1 MDKKGRIIKV
11 KFLEDLKNIL
21 RDNKSHIESHFHVKN
36 IGIFGSFA
44 RKEETDESDVDL
56 IVEFEKGYK
65 DLFNYI
71 DLKFYLEEILNRRVD
86 LVMKEAVRPRLRKK
100 IFDEVQYV

>member
-1 MDKKGRIIKV
+1 LSKKEKLIKV

-21 RDNKSHIESHFHVKN
+21 KDNKSYIESHFHVKN
-36 IGIFGSFA
+36 IGIFGSFV
-44 RKEETDESDVDL
+44 REEETEESDVDL

-71 DLKFYLEEILNRRVD
+71 DLKFYLEELLNRKVD
-86 LVMKEAVRPRLRKK
+86 LVMKEAVRPRLKKK